1 MQAVVLIILCY
12 LIGSIPFSLIF
23 GLLLGKVDI
32 RTKGSGNIGATNVL
46 RSSGLAVA
54 ILALIA
60 DMGKGVAGAWIG
72 SAYGGAEMAAICSGA
87 VLLGHCFSVFLKF
100 RGGKGVATSAGVIGF
115 LMPGILG
122 ILALI
127 VIIMVFITRYMS
139 LGSIMAAIALPIL
152 TAFIFPKPMPY
163 ILLSLFMAVLV
174 LYRHRGNIQRLI
186 SGTESKITDKV

>member
-1 MQAVVLIILCY
+1 LIILCY

-72 SAYGGAEMAAICSGA
+72 SAGGGLEMAALCSGA

-100 RGGKGVATSAGVIGF
+100 KGGKAVATSAGVIGF
-115 LMPGILG
+115 FDAGYTGRFGPDCY
-122 ILALI
+122 
-127 VIIMVFITRYMS
+127 RYCICDPLHVS
-139 LGSIMAAIALPIL
+139 GFDCRSNYAAHSGSIYFLKAFPDCSFKPVYGSSGSLSSSDQYPAADG
-152 TAFIFPKPMPY
+152 
-163 ILLSLFMAVLV
+163 
-174 LYRHRGNIQRLI
+174 RN
-186 SGTESKITDKV
+186 

>member
-1 MQAVVLIILCY
+1 LIILCY

-72 SAYGGAEMAAICSGA
+72 SAGGGLEMAALCSGA

-100 RGGKGVATSAGVIGF
+100 KGGKAVATSAGVIGF

-122 ILALI
+122 VLVLTVI
-127 VIIMVFITRYMS
+127 VIVFVTRYMS
-139 LGSIMAAIALPIL
+139 LGSIVAAIMLPIL
-152 TAFIFPKPMPY
+152 AAFIFSKPFP
-163 ILLSLFMAVLV
+163 IVLLSLFMALLV
-174 LYRHRGNIQRLI
+174 LYRHRTNIQRLMA
-186 SGTESKITDKV
+186 GTESKITDRV